1 MIYYNLIYLTILG
14 CYSYMCVCIYI
25 FKCLWTNNGVF
36 ENKNG
41 WISNYS
47 LYKIGF
53 VNKIFVRMIIYN
65 YKKNTNDFHIKYLIP
80 DHFQVTIKWSI
91 NFFVSEYI
99 NFKIIFSAK
108 RSWALIRKLWVHI
121 DISLS
126 LYSYISYN

>member
-14 CYSYMCVCIYI
+14 GYSYMCVYIYIYIYI

-53 VNKIFVRMIIYN
+53 VNEIFVRMIIYD
-65 YKKNTNDFHIKYLIP
+65 Y
-80 DHFQVTIKWSI
+80 
-91 NFFVSEYI
+91 NFC
-99 NFKIIFSAK
+99 
-108 RSWALIRKLWVHI
+108 
-121 DISLS
+121 
-126 LYSYISYN
+126 